1 MNKKSAWYIIGF
13 MVVACVVFGTG
24 VSIVHNAT
32 LELLAK
38 NQSLHRNRIIC
49 RAFLIDV
56 TDESPESYETA
67 VSKNIRTKKIEDGT
81 RSRNMYERIGAGS
94 PAIGFD
100 FGGMGFW
107 DRINGI
113 VVLQPDL
120 EKIISIRFFDHKETP
135 GLGARIEEEWFT
147 DQFKG
152 LPIAWERPVP
162 DRIVFGHAT
171 GADPSH
177 RIDAITG
184 ATQTS
189 MALRRF
195 LNEELESIR
204 NLNLDEVSTHGK

>member
-13 MVVACVVFGTG
+13 MVAACVVFGTG
-24 VSIVHNAT
+24 VSVVHNAT
-32 LELLAK
+32 LGLLAK

-56 TDESPESYETA
+56 ADPSPDAYEIA
-67 VSKNIRTKKIEDGT
+67 ILKHIRIKKITDGS
-81 RSRNMYERIGAGS
+81 RSRNMYERIDADT

-120 EKIISIRFFDHKETP
+120 EKIINIQFFDHKETP

-147 DQFKG
+147 SQFKG
-152 LPIAWERPVP
+152 IPIAWENPLP
-162 DRIVFGHAT
+162 DRIIFGHAT
-171 GADPSH
+171 AGALNRVDT
-177 RIDAITG
+177 ITG

-195 LNEELESIR
+195 LNEELERIR
-204 NLNLDEVSTHGK
+204 HLKID

>member
-24 VSIVHNAT
+24 VSVVHNAT
-32 LELLAK
+32 LGLLEK
-38 NQSLHRNRIIC
+38 NQRLHRNRVIC

-56 TDESPESYETA
+56 SDQSPESYDNA
-67 VSKNIRTKKIEDGT
+67 ILKNIRIRKITEGNRT
-81 RSRNMYERIGAGS
+81 RNVYERIDTDTPS
-94 PAIGFD
+94 IGFD

-113 VVLQPDL
+113 VVLSPDL
-120 EKIISIRFFDHKETP
+120 EKIINIQFFDHKETP

-152 LPIAWERPVP
+152 LPIAWEKPVS
-162 DRIVFGHAT
+162 DRIIFGHAT
-171 GADPSH
+171 GAGTVN

-195 LNEELESIR
+195 LNEELERIR
-204 NLNLDEVSTHGK
+204 NLKIDL